1 MAHPVYP
8 EPKLVYVFD
17 NCEGRRSLRIQ
28 APDGTLWVYEL
39 TLDRTLRLIGDLTQ
53 AAKSI
58 ARDSE
63 KRPV

>member
-1 MAHPVYP
+1 MTHPVYP

-17 NCEGRRSLRIQ
+17 NCEGHRSLRIQ
-28 APDGTLWVYEL
+28 APDGTLWTYEL
-39 TLDRTLRLIGDLTQ
+39 TLDRTLRLIGDLTRIAQ
-53 AAKSI
+53 II